1 MSFLHDSIE
10 RFDQLWS
17 AASELRNGAPP
28 EGLLQRCGVPARI
41 VATALALAGVIST
54 HSFSVLVAVYFV
66 CALAALLS
74 LVRIGRYLRTNLLL
88 VLVFAAPL
96 ALLGSLALVTPGDE
110 CLRIGPVAFSVQ
122 GVRSSGFV
130 SLRAL
135 GAVSL
140 SMLLMRSA
148 GIRGF
153 IAGLRGLGL
162 PEGVTAA
169 LQMTVA
175 HIHVLGRSAHSMV
188 HALRS
193 RSIVQPGVRQAYAA
207 TAAHGA
213 VLLHKSLQSSRQV
226 HGAMLAR
233 GFDGRFPAARPAARW
248 RAADFLLVAAGAA
261 ILAAGVAW

>member
-1 MSFLHDSIE
+1 M
-10 RFDQLWS
+10 
-17 AASELRNGAPP
+17 
-28 EGLLQRCGVPARI
+28 LQRCCVPARI
-41 VATALALAGVIST
+41 VAAALALAGVIAT
-54 HSFSVLVAVYFV
+54 QSFAVLVTVYFM
-66 CALAALLS
+66 CALVALLS
-74 LVRIGRYLRTNLLL
+74 FIRIGRYLRTNLLL
-88 VLVFAAPL
+88 VLMFAVPL
-96 ALLGSLALVTPGDE
+96 AFLGSLSWVTPGE
-110 CLRIGPVAFSVQ
+110 EFLRVGPVAFSVQ

-135 GAVSL
+135 NAVSL

-148 GIRGF
+148 GIRRF

-175 HIHVLGRSAHSMV
+175 HIHVLGRSAHAMV

-193 RSIVQPGVRQAYAA
+193 RSIVQPGTRQAYAA

-226 HGAMLAR
+226 HAAMLAR
-233 GFDGRFPAARPAARW
+233 GFDGRFPASLPSPPW
-248 RAADFLLVAAGAA
+248 RAADYALVAAGAA